1 MVTRSLIRRRAK
13 LCPVET
19 LHNGNA
25 LSSVRFVARDVP
37 GNGYKV
43 FELRKGPA
51 AQQPKATASTVLENS
66 FYRVTLDPS
75 TGAVQSI
82 FDKELKKELVN
93 QSSPYKFGQ
102 YLYVTGGDKQ
112 PNSMQ
117 TYRMAPLP
125 PALQVTGAH
134 DGRLISSVHTPD
146 GWVARMES
154 TDVNTPSVQVEIRL
168 PEHEKKIEFVENIT
182 KQKVLTKEAVY
193 FAFPFAMDHPEFN
206 YEIQNGVVNPA
217 KDMYPGAGHEWFS
230 VQHWVSV
237 QQDGVSGTVMPL
249 DAGLVTLGD
258 IYRGLWPSH
267 FADRSGTVF
276 SYAMNNTWN
285 TNYDA
290 GQGGETELRY
300 VVTSAPSTDPVAL
313 SRMGWEE
320 ATPLESDEI
329 TRQDKAVDSQRTLN
343 GKQGRFL
350 EIDDPSVVVE
360 AWKPAEDGR
369 GTILRLLDLGSSDR
383 TVNVR
388 TPLLNLSSAVQ
399 TDAVERDQHA
409 LPLDGHAWL

>member
-1 MVTRSLIRRRAK
+1 
-13 LCPVET
+13 
-19 LHNGNA
+19 
-25 LSSVRFVARDVP
+25 
-37 GNGYKV
+37 
-43 FELRKGPA
+43 
-51 AQQPKATASTVLENS
+51 
-66 FYRVTLDPS
+66 
-75 TGAVQSI
+75 
-82 FDKELKKELVN
+82 
-93 QSSPYKFGQ
+93 
-102 YLYVTGGDKQ
+102 
-112 PNSMQ
+112 
-117 TYRMAPLP
+117 
-125 PALQVTGAH
+125 
-134 DGRLISSVHTPD
+134 
-146 GWVARMES
+146 
-154 TDVNTPSVQVEIRL
+154 
-168 PEHEKKIEFVENIT
+168 
-182 KQKVLTKEAVY
+182 
-193 FAFPFAMDHPEFN
+193 MDHPEFN

-267 FADRSGTVF
+267 FADRSGTIF

-290 GQGGETELRY
+290 GQGGDTELRY
-300 VVTSAPSTDPVAL
+300 VVTSTPSTDPVAL

-329 TRQDKAVDSQRTLN
+329 TRQDKAVDSQRTLS
-343 GKQGRFL
+343 GKQGSFL

-360 AWKPAEDGR
+360 AWKAAEDGR
-369 GTILRLLDLGSSDR
+369 GTILRLLDLGGSDR

-388 TPLLNLSSAVQ
+388 TPLLNLSSAIQ

-409 LPLDGHAWL
+409 LPLVGTHGFTVVVHPQEIVTVRMLAADATIK